1 MIRWIYKFTGLCV
14 LCLSTLAMFPLMTH
28 EPDATLEDYSR
39 YITRQFVPPLHAS
52 ATKRDV
58 RCLTEAI
65 YYEAANQSEL
75 GKEAVAM
82 VVINRVYNKRY
93 PKTICGVVKQSH
105 IVSERKVCQFSYWC
119 NEELTRPIRGAW
131 KESKIIAE
139 RVLSNHWQREL
150 IHTTMNKAIYYHAD
164 YVSPKWKNEKVYV
177 GRVGNHLFYADQP
190 NLT

>member
-1 MIRWIYKFTGLCV
+1 MHWICKFVGLCV
-14 LCLSTLAMFPLMTH
+14 LCFSSLMVFPLATH

-39 YITRQFVPPLHAS
+39 YITRKFVPPLHATS
-52 ATKRDV
+52 TKLDV

-82 VVINRVYNKRY
+82 VIVNRVYNKRY

-105 IVSERKVCQFSYWC
+105 VVSEKKICQFSYWC
-119 NEELTRPIRGAW
+119 SDELTKPILKAW
-131 KESKIIAE
+131 KESRVIAE
-139 RVLSNHWQREL
+139 RVLLNYWQREL
-150 IHTTMNKAIYYHAD
+150 IDTELNKAIYYHAD
-164 YVSPKWKNEKVYV
+164 YVNPKWRTQKVYV
-177 GRVGNHLFYADQP
+177 GRVGNHLFYTDQP